1 MQYLCDLFSRFQG
14 VAAPRSRCAACWR
27 PRTSISRIKSEIFER
42 PKIPHRPA
50 RQSRQP
56 TPTTTTSCNK
66 FARLGGY
73 WVRKPPD
80 SFDVLKKR
88 QGTPGPA
95 RFWGSGIKSLAAR
108 PTSATK
114 LRGPEQKLLY
124 DSDCKSC

>member
-73 WVRKPPD
+73 WE
-80 SFDVLKKR
+80 
-88 QGTPGPA
+88 GTRAAGSPA
-95 RFWGSGIKSLAAR
+95 RRFA
-108 PTSATK
+108 
-114 LRGPEQKLLY
+114 LLTN
-124 DSDCKSC
+124 STLQEEELQWWIRAG